1 MLLNNQIS
9 KIFTDLNLYD
19 SKIEGVFKTTHLDKL
34 VHNAFTSPHTQRNG
48 LGYYPEQMVLSYMLG
63 TLFNVESQPDLISKI
78 RENEFFSKACGFNP
92 YIPVQST
99 FSRAFNNEL
108 YHNPLDLL
116 IYNIQKLIGLKK
128 VHKYSD
134 INPIIMKA
142 ISKGYLPTSI
152 DGSLVSLSEKRFNY
166 ATRGYSGS
174 KKQSVPG
181 AKLFLSLDAGTSIPI
196 NYDIGTGKTHESSV
210 IDPLVKEI
218 NNKNLKN
225 FEISLET
232 VLTLLILSDKGFW
245 KQKRFQKWNE
255 EQISFI
261 IPLKR
266 NSFRKLYPNLN
277 EELNQGNENREWT
290 VNIPGSATPLRIVR
304 GFTGRNTKKK
314 FLLLTNVWN
323 MTIKDIIEL
332 YKQRWT
338 IETVFKWYKEYLNLE
353 NPLGTSWNA
362 FIFHTYC
369 VIALW
374 TILLYFLTLLG
385 IPVWQENLQNIRRQL
400 INGEKSCWDLSSLG
414 ISLALLDDFLIK

>member
-1 MLLNNQIS
+1 MPLNNQIS

-34 VHNAFTSPHTQRNG
+34 IHNAFTSPHIERTG
-48 LGYYPEQMVLSYMLG
+48 LGYYPEEMVKSYMLG
-63 TLFNVESQPDLISKI
+63 ILFNVESQPDLISTI
-78 RENEFFSKACGFNP
+78 RENEVFSKECGFND

-116 IYNIQKLIGLKK
+116 INNIQKLIALKK

-134 INPIIMKA
+134 INPIIMNA

-152 DGSLVSLSEKRFNY
+152 DGSLVSLSEKKFNY
-166 ATRGYSGS
+166 TTRGYSGS
-174 KKQSVPG
+174 KKKSVPG

-218 NNKNLKN
+218 KDKNLKN
-225 FEISLET
+225 FETSLET
-232 VLTLLILSDKGFW
+232 TLTLLILSDKGFW
-245 KQKRFQKWNE
+245 KQKRFKDWNE
-255 EQISFI
+255 EQIKFI

-266 NSFRKLYPNLN
+266 NSFKNLYPNLN
-277 EELNQGNENREWT
+277 EELKSGNENRDWT
-290 VNIPGSATPLRIVR
+290 INIPGNPTPLRIVR
-304 GFTGRNTKKK
+304 EFTGRNNKKK
-314 FLLLTNVWN
+314 WFLLTNVWN
-323 MTIKDIIEL
+323 MTINDIINL
-332 YKQRWT
+332 YKQRWI

-353 NPLGTSWNA
+353 SPLGTSWNA
-362 FIFHTYC
+362 FIFHIYC

-385 IPVWQENLQNIRRQL
+385 VPAWQENLQNIRRQL
-400 INGEKSCWDLSSLG
+400 VNGEKHCWDFYSLG
-414 ISLALLDDFLIK
+414 ISLDLIEEFFDK

>member
-116 IYNIQKLIGLKK
+116 INNIQKLIGLKK

-245 KQKRFQKWNE
+245 KQKRFQEWNE

-400 INGEKSCWDLSSLG
+400 INGEKSCWDFSSLG